1 MSMDT
6 LDKSR
11 NQKGAALIEFA
22 IILPLLLLLV
32 IGVVEFGF
40 AFYHLDI
47 LNKSVQDGARYFAD
61 PSIARQNNLD
71 LPIDTNPATNQTNL
85 NAATNLIIY
94 GSTDAST
101 DSLLPNAANYTP
113 APTIA
118 LDATYPDHIFVTAS
132 YDHQLILGGLLSNLT
147 NGSVPATMSLTASA
161 AMRVQ

>member
-1 MSMDT
+1 MVV
-6 LDKSR
+6 LDKLH

-22 IILPLLLLLV
+22 IILPLLMLLV

-61 PSIARQNNLD
+61 PKQARNGV
-71 LPIDTNPATNQTNL
+71 IDDAIDVTGSNQDNVDAT
-85 NAATNLIIY
+85 TNLIIY

-101 DSLLPNAANYTP
+101 DSLLPNVANYTP
-113 APTIA
+113 VPSITT
-118 LDATYPDHIFVTAS
+118 DATYTDHIFVTAS

-147 NGSVPATMSLTASA
+147 NGTVPATMTLTAST
-161 AMRVQ
+161 AMRVE